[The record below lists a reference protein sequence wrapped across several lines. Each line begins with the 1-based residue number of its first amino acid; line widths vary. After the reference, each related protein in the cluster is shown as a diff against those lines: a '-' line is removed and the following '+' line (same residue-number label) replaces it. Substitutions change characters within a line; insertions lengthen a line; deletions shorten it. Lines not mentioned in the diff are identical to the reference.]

1 VRSTS
6 FTKGN
11 LNIYPLYAILTHVPE
26 PVINCRDVSKRFP
39 DGTQALRSVTLT
51 VNRGEIAAIIGP
63 SGAGKS
69 TLLRCINGLIF
80 PSAGT
85 VNTLGSDVKKG
96 MKGARRLRRQIGMIF
111 QGFNL
116 VPRLTVLH
124 NVLLGRLGYKSI
136 PESLIFHFTKTERD
150 NAYTALE
157 RVGLLN
163 EASKPA
169 SQLSGGQMQRVAIAR
184 TLVQNPPLIL
194 ADEPV
199 SNLDPVI
206 AKSVLQHLV
215 NICREDNRTVL
226 LNLHAVELVRLVA
239 ERVIGIRD
247 GIVVYD
253 GDLAGLNTSV
263 LKTIYGEEYTD

>member
-1 VRSTS
+1 MT
-6 FTKGN
+6 
-11 LNIYPLYAILTHVPE
+11 E
-26 PVINCRDVSKRFP
+26 QVISCSDVSKKFP
-39 DGTQALRSVTLT
+39 DGTRALRAVTLS

-80 PSAGT
+80 PTNGT
-85 VNTLGSDVKKG
+85 INTLGFNVRKG
-96 MKGARRLRRQIGMIF
+96 MKSARRLRRQIGMIF

-116 VPRLTVLH
+116 IPRLTVLH
-124 NVLLGRLGYKSI
+124 NVLLGRLGYKNV
-136 PESLIFHFTKTERD
+136 PESLFFYFTKDERD
-150 NAYTALE
+150 GAYTALE

-163 EASKPA
+163 EALKPA

-215 NICREDNRTVL
+215 DICREDNRTVL

-247 GIVVYD
+247 GVVVFD
-253 GDLAGLNTSV
+253 GDLNGLTTSV
-263 LKTIYGEEYTD
+263 LKSIYGEEYTD